1 MLKNTVSSRQV
12 ILIGLGVL
20 SLCRWALAL
29 ETVSLGEN
37 GSLNWRGEGSSSV
50 ETIEPQYRSLFQDDD
65 VPGVEL
71 DVGNSPGNLVE
82 FDNDEFPG
90 SIHPLR
96 IPDGEN
102 IANTALKRGGG
113 ITAPNVFDLGGFA
126 AGIFDA
132 KDLELTLEELIE
144 TKDGGELKAFERKNY
159 NALGTLIF
167 IDLGGLFGVNRVRF
181 YPRNTVFPSPTTPF
195 QNDFLRA
202 FELFTND
209 GSQTEGGNR
218 IWEPLLL
225 EPDNVNPVV
234 DVVMDPPRPVK
245 ALRLRATTTV
255 NYEIDEFEV
264 FGTGFLSN
272 AEYISPIFD
281 AGQPAVWNVLRWQ
294 EEAIGDPA
302 FSNIQIRTRT
312 GRDTNPLVFT
322 RLLYGQRNPTEISLS
337 VNNPGQEMDLAEYK
351 SLPLDDELGR
361 RWEHGPVREDLVNWS
376 PFSTPFPASAAN
388 DTAGSPITSPGP
400 RRYFQFRVLFNS
412 SDLDAGRVLKN
423 LSFDVLAPPLAD
435 AVIGEIFPRDVPVS
449 QSTSFT
455 YALRTV
461 AQSEGLLGFDT
472 VEISTA
478 GQVESI
484 DEIEMKDSSGQ
495 IIAERAFSGLDDLST
510 EGGFQIV
517 SVSPA
522 SFSVRLPPVQED
534 NIVILLRFQTGVLTY
549 STNFTGSVQLST
561 EPGASQA
568 IISGDAVLLGEGD
581 EADLSGTTV
590 LSPSV
595 LEKTQLLDQIF
606 IEPNIFSPNGDGAND
621 VMGMSYNLLS
631 LSIVRPVAIGIY
643 DLSGRQIRVIHD
655 GPEAN
660 GQYTNKTWD
669 GRNEHGQLVPPGLY
683 VVHIRVKGDAKV
695 EEKAHIVGV
704 AY

>member
-12 ILIGLGVL
+12 ILIWLGVL
-20 SLCRWALAL
+20 SLCRWAVAL
-29 ETVSLGEN
+29 DTVSLGEN

-50 ETIEPQYRSLFQDDD
+50 ETIEPQYRSLFQDKSL
-65 VPGVEL
+65 PGEEL
-71 DVGNSPGNLVE
+71 LLGNSPGNLIE
-82 FDNDEFPG
+82 FESDQFPD

-102 IANTALKRGGG
+102 IANTALGRGGG
-113 ITAPNVFDLGGFA
+113 ITAPNVFDLGGFTS
-126 AGIFDA
+126 GIFDA
-132 KDLELTLEELIE
+132 NDLRITLEELI
-144 TKDGGELKAFERKNY
+144 TTDDGGEIKAFERKNF

-167 IDLGGLFGVNRVRF
+167 VELGGLFGVNRVRF

-209 GSQTEGGNR
+209 GSQTEGGNL

-225 EPDNVNPVV
+225 EPDNENPVV
-234 DVVMDPPRPVK
+234 DVVMDTPRPVK

-281 AGQPAVWNVLRWQ
+281 AGQPAVWSILRWQ

-302 FSNIQIRTRT
+302 FSSIQVRTRT
-312 GRDTNPLVFT
+312 GRDTNPFVFT

-337 VNNPGQEMDLAEYK
+337 VNDPEQEMDLEEYK

-361 RWEHGPVREDLVNWS
+361 RWEHGPVRDDLVNWS
-376 PFSTPFPASAAN
+376 PLSTPFPASAAN

-400 RRYFQFRVLFNS
+400 RRYFQFRVIFNS
-412 SDLDAGRVLKN
+412 SDLNAGRVLKN

-435 AVIGEIFPRDVPVS
+435 AVIGEIYPRDVPVS

-461 AQSEGLLGFDT
+461 AQSNGLLGFDT
-472 VEISTA
+472 VEISTVS
-478 GQVESI
+478 QVESI
-484 DEIEMKDSSGQ
+484 NRIEMRGPSGQ
-495 IIAERAFSGLDDLST
+495 IIAERTFSSLDDSST

-517 SVSPA
+517 SVSPS
-522 SFSVRLPPVQED
+522 SFSVRLPPVTED
-534 NIVILLRFQTGVLTY
+534 NIVVLLRFQTGVLIY

-568 IISGDAVLLGEGD
+568 VISGDAVLLGEGD

-595 LEKTQLLDQIF
+595 LEKTQLLDQVL

-631 LSIVRPVAIGIY
+631 LSIVRPVTIGVY
-643 DLSGRQIRVIHD
+643 DLSGRQIQVIHD
-655 GPEAN
+655 GLEAN

-669 GRNEHGQLVPPGLY
+669 GRNEHGELVPPGLY
-683 VVHIRVKGDAKV
+683 IVRIKVKGDAKV
-695 EEKAHIVGV
+695 EEKAQIVGV
-704 AY
+704 VY

>member
-12 ILIGLGVL
+12 ILVGVGIL
-20 SLCRWALAL
+20 SLCRWAVAL
-29 ETVSLGEN
+29 ETVSLGGN

-50 ETIEPQYRSLFQDDD
+50 ETIEPQYRSLFQDKN

-71 DVGNSPGNLVE
+71 LVGNSPGNLIE
-82 FDNDEFPG
+82 FESDQFPG

-102 IANTALKRGGG
+102 IADTALERGGG
-113 ITAPNVFDLGGFA
+113 ITAPNVIGLGGFS

-132 KDLELTLEELIE
+132 NDLRITLEELITTDE
-144 TKDGGELKAFERKNY
+144 GGEIKAFGRKNY

-167 IDLGGLFGVNRVRF
+167 VELGGLFGVNRVRF

-195 QNDFLRA
+195 HNDFLRA

-209 GSQTEGGNR
+209 GSQTEGGNL

-225 EPDNVNPVV
+225 EPDNENPVV
-234 DVVMDPPRPVK
+234 DVVIDPPRPVK

-264 FGTGFLSN
+264 LGTGFLSN

-281 AGQPAVWNVLRWQ
+281 AGQPAVWNILRWQ

-322 RLLYGQRNPTEISLS
+322 RLLYGQRNPTEIPLS
-337 VNNPGQEMDLAEYK
+337 VNNLEQEMDLEEYK
-351 SLPLDDELGR
+351 TLPLDDDLGR
-361 RWEHGPVREDLVNWS
+361 RWEHGPVRDDLVNWS
-376 PFSTPFPASAAN
+376 PFSTPFPTSAAN
-388 DTAGSPITSPGP
+388 DSAGSPITSPGP
-400 RRYFQFRVLFNS
+400 RRYFQFRVIFNS

-461 AQSEGLLGFDT
+461 AQSNGLLGFDT
-472 VEISTA
+472 VKISTVS
-478 GQVESI
+478 QVESI
-484 DEIEMKDSSGQ
+484 DRIEMRDSSGQ
-495 IIAERAFSGLDDLST
+495 IIAERAFSGLDDSST
-510 EGGFQIV
+510 EEGFQIV

-522 SFSVRLPPVQED
+522 SFSVRLPPVRED
-534 NIVILLRFQTGVLTY
+534 NIVVLLRFQTGVLTY
-549 STNFTGSVQLST
+549 STNFTGSIQLST

-568 IISGDAVLLGEGD
+568 IIPGDAVLLGEGD

-590 LSPSV
+590 LSPLV
-595 LEKTQLLDQIF
+595 LEKTQLLDQVL

-631 LSIVRPVAIGIY
+631 LSIVRPVAIGVY

-655 GPEAN
+655 GPESN
-660 GQYTNKTWD
+660 GQYTDKTWD
-669 GRNEHGQLVPPGLY
+669 GRNGHGQLVPPGLY
-683 VVHIRVKGDAKV
+683 IVHIKVKGDAKV
-695 EEKAHIVGV
+695 EEKAHLVGV
-704 AY
+704 VY

>member
-12 ILIGLGVL
+12 ILIGIGVL
-20 SLCRWALAL
+20 SLCRWAVAL

-50 ETIEPQYRSLFQDDD
+50 ETIEPQYRSLFQDKSL
-65 VPGVEL
+65 PGVEL
-71 DVGNSPGNLVE
+71 DVGNSPGNLIE
-82 FDNDEFPG
+82 FESDQFPG

-132 KDLELTLEELIE
+132 NDLRLTLEELIE
-144 TKDGGELKAFERKNY
+144 TKDGGEIKAFERKNY

-167 IDLGGLFGVNRVRF
+167 VELGGLFGVNRVRF

-209 GSQTEGGNR
+209 GSQTEGGNL

-225 EPDNVNPVV
+225 EPDNENPVV
-234 DVVMDPPRPVK
+234 DVVMDPPRPVR

-337 VNNPGQEMDLAEYK
+337 VNDPEQEMDLAEYK

-376 PFSTPFPASAAN
+376 PFSTPLPASAAN

-423 LSFDVLAPPLAD
+423 LSFDVLAPPLSD

-461 AQSEGLLGFDT
+461 AQSDGLLGFDT

-484 DEIEMKDSSGQ
+484 DKIEMRDSSGQ
-495 IIAERAFSGLDDLST
+495 VIAERAFSGLDDSST
-510 EGGFQIV
+510 EAGFQIV
-517 SVSPA
+517 SVSPT
-522 SFSVRLPPVQED
+522 SFSVRLPPVTED

-568 IISGDAVLLGEGD
+568 IISGDAVLLGAGD

-595 LEKTQLLDQIF
+595 LEKTQLLDQIL

-621 VMGMSYNLLS
+621 VMGMRYNLLS
-631 LSIVRPVAIGIY
+631 LSIVRPVAIGVY

-660 GQYTNKTWD
+660 GQYTDKTWD

>member
-12 ILIGLGVL
+12 LLVWLGVL

-37 GSLNWRGEGSSSV
+37 GSLNWRGEGSSPV
-50 ETIEPQYRSLFQDDD
+50 ETIDPQYRSLFQDKN

-71 DVGNSPGNLVE
+71 DVGNSPGNLIE
-82 FDNDEFPG
+82 FESDEFPS

-132 KDLELTLEELIE
+132 NDLRITLEELIKTE
-144 TKDGGELKAFERKNY
+144 DGGEIKAFERKNF

-167 IDLGGLFGVNRVRF
+167 VELGGLFGVNRVRF

-195 QNDFLRA
+195 HNDFLRA

-209 GSQTEGGNR
+209 GSQTEGGNL

-225 EPDNVNPVV
+225 EPDNENPVV
-234 DVVMDPPRPVK
+234 DVVIDPPRPVK

-281 AGQPAVWNVLRWQ
+281 AGQPAVWNILRWQ

-312 GRDTNPLVFT
+312 GRDTNPFVFT

-337 VNNPGQEMDLAEYK
+337 VNDPEQEMDLAEYK

-361 RWEHGPVREDLVNWS
+361 RWEHGPVRDDLVNWS
-376 PFSTPFPASAAN
+376 PFSTPLPASAAN
-388 DTAGSPITSPGP
+388 DAAGSPITSPGP

-412 SDLDAGRVLKN
+412 SDLDAGRVLKS

-449 QSTSFT
+449 QSTPFT

-472 VEISTA
+472 IEISTA

-484 DEIEMKDSSGQ
+484 DKIEMKDSSGQ
-495 IIAERAFSGLDDLST
+495 IIAERAFSGLDDSST

-522 SFSVRLPPVQED
+522 SFSVSLPPVTED
-534 NIVILLRFQTGVLTY
+534 NIVILLRFQIGVLTY

-561 EPGASQA
+561 ELGASQA
-568 IISGDAVLLGEGD
+568 IISGDAVSLGAGD

-595 LEKTQLLDQIF
+595 LEQTQLLDRVL
-606 IEPNIFSPNGDGAND
+606 IEPSVFSPNGDGAND

-631 LSIVRPVAIGIY
+631 LSIVRPVAIEVY

-660 GQYTNKTWD
+660 GQYTDKTWD

-683 VVHIRVKGDAKV
+683 LVHIKVRGDAKV
-695 EEKAHIVGV
+695 EEKAHAVGV
-704 AY
+704 IY